1 MTHTVDS
8 RIEQYLYLLDRSW
21 NYLDADEQL
30 HVRQG
35 MRQGILQ
42 NVAGTIR
49 LTEKA
54 ESQRPT
60 HNGRFWA

>member
-8 RIEQYLYLLDRSW
+8 RINQYLYLIGQKWHALEFE
-21 NYLDADEQL
+21 EQC

-42 NVAGTIR
+42 NASGLIR
-49 LTEKA
+49 LTETA
-54 ESQRPT
+54 EAARPV
-60 HNGRFWA
+60 RSVDL

>member
-1 MTHTVDS
+1 MTRTVDS
-8 RIEQYLYLLDRSW
+8 RISQYLYLLDRSW

-42 NVAGTIR
+42 NVGGTVR
-49 LTEKA
+49 LTETA
-54 ESQRPT
+54 ESQRPVGPRT
-60 HNGRFWA
+60 L